1 MCYES
6 VGQLAHG
13 RIGGNNM
20 GEINEKMK
28 PWSITQAEL
37 DLRWDYMYGK
47 ITLRTFNRRFNKLK
61 KQGKIIRD
69 GKAIK

>member
-1 MCYES
+1 
-6 VGQLAHG
+6 
-13 RIGGNNM
+13 M